1 MSILDR
7 ALRVGESKKFKTF
20 ERNVELIN
28 AFEPELELESDDELR
43 ERYEALRERHLNGE
57 SLDDLLYESFALT
70 REAGKRALGQ
80 RHFDVQL
87 IGGMVLHDGSIAEM
101 RTGEGKTLTATL
113 PVVLNAL
120 ASRDEKGYAVRG
132 QGVHLVTVNDY
143 LARRDALWMKP
154 IYDLLGVTVG
164 ILQSGQNDIDKQE
177 AYSRDVVYG
186 TNSEFGFDYLRD
198 NLAVEME
205 QKAQRGHGFA
215 IVDEVDNILIDE
227 ARTPL
232 IISGQPEQAADL
244 YYKFAKLAK
253 IMEPGK
259 KPEGLEAKSK
269 DWEAD
274 YDFEPDEKHKT
285 VSVTEKGVAKAEK
298 FLGIDNL
305 YRAEHGNLVNHLQQA
320 LKAEELYKKD
330 VDYAV
335 IDGEVKIID
344 EFTGRI
350 LEGRRWSEGLHQAV
364 EAKEGVAI
372 QEESQTVATITYQ
385 NYFRRYDKLAGMTG
399 TALTEATEFM
409 KIYELQVVEIPTN
422 RPMIRNDRNDQIYK
436 TKDGKWAA
444 VVNEIQERNGTGQ
457 PVLVG
462 TISVEVSELLSQQL
476 DSAGIKHSVL
486 NAKPEHAEREGEVI
500 AEAGQPFAVTIA
512 TNMAGRGVDIK
523 LGGNEEHLTQLEL
536 HKRGLEPDTDEWN
549 AAWDELF
556 PKMEQQVVENRE
568 KVKEAGGLFIC
579 GTERHESR
587 RIDNQLRGRS
597 GRQGDPGESLFY
609 LSAEDDLV
617 RLFAGDRIYRILD
630 NKFLAQ
636 VDEDGNEL
644 PIEHKMLSKQIEGA
658 QKKVEEQNFLI
669 RKRVLEYDD
678 VMNQQRE
685 IIYEYRDRILEG
697 QDMSEVAREQ
707 IADAIERIAREY
719 MAGEYQED
727 WELDAL
733 FDQLG
738 QIYDVSYEV
747 DDVKEGTD
755 RETLVGQLRED
766 VIQAYD
772 EREEELGDELMRALE
787 RFMLLQI
794 IDERWREHLH
804 DMDYLREG
812 IHLRGFAQID
822 PLVAYKNEGF
832 DMFTEL
838 MNNIWD
844 EFARY
849 VFNVEVQVQQPQAAA
864 AGPNW
869 GLGSSSST
877 ATRNLNTSGGQGLT
891 GRDAIAAAAGAAVP
905 AGVSEAGE
913 MARRGRG
920 GARARGDPP
929 PRRHREDRPQRPLL
943 VRVRQEV
950 QEVPWRLATSMASA
964 AS

>member
-7 ALRVGESKKFKTF
+7 ALRVGEGKKFKAF

-28 AFEPELELESDDELR
+28 AFEPELELESDEELR
-43 ERYEALRERHLNGE
+43 ERYAALRERHLEGE

-101 RTGEGKTLTATL
+101 KTGEGKTLTATL
-113 PVVLNAL
+113 PVVLNGL
-120 ASRDEKGYAVRG
+120 ASRDENGHAVRG
-132 QGVHLVTVNDY
+132 KGVHVVTVNDY
-143 LARRDALWMKP
+143 LARRDAIWMKP

-164 ILQSGQNDIDKQE
+164 ILQSGQHDIDKQE

-198 NLAVEME
+198 NLADAME
-205 QKAQRGHGFA
+205 SKAQRGHGYA

-232 IISGQPEQAADL
+232 IISGQPEQAADI
-244 YYKFAKLAK
+244 YYKFAKLAR
-253 IMEPGK
+253 IMERGE
-259 KPEGLEAKSK
+259 KPDTLEAKSK

-274 YDFEPDEKHKT
+274 YDFEADEKHKT
-285 VSVTEKGVAKAEK
+285 VSVSERGVAKAEK

-320 LKAEELYKKD
+320 LKAESLYKRG
-330 VDYAV
+330 VEYEV

-364 EAKEGVAI
+364 EAKEDVAI

-422 RPMIRNDRNDQIYK
+422 RPMIRDDRNDQIYK

-444 VVNEIQERNGTGQ
+444 VVSEIEERHGTGQ

-462 TISVEVSELLSQQL
+462 TISVEVSEVLSAQL
-476 DSAGIKHSVL
+476 DKAGIKHSVL

-500 AEAGQPFAVTIA
+500 AEAGRPFAVTIA

-536 HKRGLEPDTDEWN
+536 TKRGLEPDSDEWN
-549 AAWDELF
+549 SAWDELF
-556 PKMEQQVVENRE
+556 PKMEQQVAEDRE
-568 KVKEAGGLFIC
+568 KVKESGGLFIC

-597 GRQGDPGESLFY
+597 GRQGDPGESRFY

-617 RLFAGDRIYRILD
+617 RLFAGDRIYKILD

-697 QDMSEVAREQ
+697 QDMSEIAREQ

-719 MAGEYQED
+719 MTGEYQED

-733 FDQLG
+733 FTQLD
-738 QIYDVSYEV
+738 QIYDQSFEIE
-747 DDVKEGTD
+747 DIKEGTD
-755 RETLVGQLRED
+755 RESLVQQLRED
-766 VIQAYD
+766 VVQAYD
-772 EREEELGDELMRALE
+772 EREEELGDEVMRALE
-787 RFMLLQI
+787 RYMLLQI

-849 VFNVEVQVQQPQAAA
+849 VFNVEVQTEERQQA

-869 GLGSSSST
+869 GQGSNTTST
-877 ATRNLNTSGGQGLT
+877 RKLNTSGGRGLA

-905 AGVSEAGE
+905 ADVAEAGQ
-913 MARRGRG
+913 MAAEAVEAPVAVETRRLDDTEKIGRNDPCWCG
-920 GARARGDPP
+920 SGKKFKKCHGA
-929 PRRHREDRPQRPLL
+929 
-943 VRVRQEV
+943 
-950 QEVPWRLATSMASA
+950 
-964 AS
+964 

>member
-1 MSILDR
+1 
-7 ALRVGESKKFKTF
+7 
-20 ERNVELIN
+20 
-28 AFEPELELESDDELR
+28 
-43 ERYEALRERHLNGE
+43 
-57 SLDDLLYESFALT
+57 
-70 REAGKRALGQ
+70 
-80 RHFDVQL
+80 
-87 IGGMVLHDGSIAEM
+87 
-101 RTGEGKTLTATL
+101 
-113 PVVLNAL
+113 
-120 ASRDEKGYAVRG
+120 
-132 QGVHLVTVNDY
+132 
-143 LARRDALWMKP
+143 
-154 IYDLLGVTVG
+154 
-164 ILQSGQNDIDKQE
+164 
-177 AYSRDVVYG
+177 
-186 TNSEFGFDYLRD
+186 
-198 NLAVEME
+198 
-205 QKAQRGHGFA
+205 
-215 IVDEVDNILIDE
+215 
-227 ARTPL
+227 
-232 IISGQPEQAADL
+232 
-244 YYKFAKLAK
+244 
-253 IMEPGK
+253 
-259 KPEGLEAKSK
+259 
-269 DWEAD
+269 
-274 YDFEPDEKHKT
+274 
-285 VSVTEKGVAKAEK
+285 
-298 FLGIDNL
+298 
-305 YRAEHGNLVNHLQQA
+305 
-320 LKAEELYKKD
+320 
-330 VDYAV
+330 
-335 IDGEVKIID
+335 
-344 EFTGRI
+344 
-350 LEGRRWSEGLHQAV
+350 
-364 EAKEGVAI
+364 
-372 QEESQTVATITYQ
+372 
-385 NYFRRYDKLAGMTG
+385 
-399 TALTEATEFM
+399 
-409 KIYELQVVEIPTN
+409 
-422 RPMIRNDRNDQIYK
+422 
-436 TKDGKWAA
+436 
-444 VVNEIQERNGTGQ
+444 
-457 PVLVG
+457 
-462 TISVEVSELLSQQL
+462 
-476 DSAGIKHSVL
+476 
-486 NAKPEHAEREGEVI
+486 
-500 AEAGQPFAVTIA
+500 
-512 TNMAGRGVDIK
+512 MAGRGVDIK

-536 HKRGLEPDTDEWN
+536 TKRGLQPDTDEWN

-556 PKMEQQVVENRE
+556 PKMEQQVVEDRE
-568 KVKEAGGLFIC
+568 KVKESGGLFIC

-617 RLFAGDRIYRILD
+617 RLFAGDRIYKILD

-636 VDEDGNEL
+636 VDDDGNEL

-697 QDMSEVAREQ
+697 QDMSEIAREQ
-707 IADAIERIAREY
+707 IADAIERIGREY

-755 RETLVGQLRED
+755 RETLVAQLRED

-772 EREEELGDELMRALE
+772 EREQELGDELMRALE

-849 VFNVEVQVQQPQAAA
+849 VFNVEVQVEPQQQAA

-869 GLGSSSST
+869 GLGSNSST
-877 ATRNLNTSGGQGLT
+877 ATRNLNMSGGRGLA

-905 AGVSEAGE
+905 AGRGRGRADG
-913 MARRGRG
+913 RRGRG
-920 GARARGDPP
+920 GASAGGDPP

-943 VRVRQEV
+943 VRLRQEV

>member
-7 ALRVGESKKFKTF
+7 ALRVGESKKFKNF

-57 SLDDLLYESFALT
+57 SLDDLLYETFALT

-120 ASRDEKGYAVRG
+120 ASRDEDGHAVRG

-164 ILQSGQNDIDKQE
+164 ILQSGQHDIDKQE

-205 QKAQRGHGFA
+205 QKAQRGHGYA

-259 KPEGLEAKSK
+259 KPETLEAKSK
-269 DWEAD
+269 DWQAD

-285 VSVTEKGVAKAEK
+285 VSVTEKGVEKAER

-305 YRAEHGNLVNHLQQA
+305 YRAEHGNMVNHLQQA

-409 KIYELQVVEIPTN
+409 KIYHLQVVEIPTN

-444 VVNEIQERNGTGQ
+444 VAKEIQERNRTGQ

-476 DSAGIKHSVL
+476 DRAGIKHSVL

-636 VDEDGNEL
+636 VDDDGNEL

-755 RETLVGQLRED
+755 RETLVRQLRED

-772 EREEELGDELMRALE
+772 EREQELGDELMRALE

-849 VFNVEVQVQQPQAAA
+849 VFNVEVQVQQQEAAA

-869 GLGSSSST
+869 GLGSNST
-877 ATRNLNTSGGQGLT
+877 ATRNLNTSGGRGLA

-905 AGVSEAGE
+905 AGMSEAGQ
-913 MARRGRG
+913 MAAEVVEAPVPVETRRLDDTEKIGRNDPCWCG
-920 GARARGDPP
+920 SGKKFKKCHGA
-929 PRRHREDRPQRPLL
+929 
-943 VRVRQEV
+943 
-950 QEVPWRLATSMASA
+950 
-964 AS
+964 